1 MSSDKRRVQFRAS
14 EKLIG
19 RADPLATVL
28 GTDRTDVLTDAL
40 REYLRDA
47 AHDDRLTRK
56 TTTES
61 FRTVEMLVGPREAA
75 SVRVLKHHLDDL
87 VLRLS
92 AHARD
97 ADTDRVDTCGRR
109 GAFRWGEHLRTG
121 RPKVGTTSV
130 RQLVQAHGQKPAA
143 IR

>member
-14 EKLIG
+14 EKLVG

-61 FRTVEMLVGPREAA
+61 FRTVEMLVGPSEAA

-97 ADTDRVDTCGRR
+97 AARTVLILVEKEELSDGKNSSELGDRKW
-109 GAFRWGEHLRTG
+109 A
-121 RPKVGTTSV
+121 RPVFGS
-130 RQLVQAHGQKPAA
+130 
-143 IR
+143 